1 MLALIRVPHEYS
13 RDPFF
18 ERSRKPCWIKL
29 FLSIVTGMLG
39 FVIVLRILLS
49 LQSLCLP
56 IQREGKFDQTS
67 CSVSKIL

>member
-13 RDPFF
+13 RDPFS
-18 ERSRKPCWIKL
+18 ERPSKPCWIKL

-39 FVIVLRILLS
+39 FIIVLRILLS

-56 IQREGKFDQTS
+56 IQGRAKADQNS
-67 CSVSKIL
+67 CSVSRAS